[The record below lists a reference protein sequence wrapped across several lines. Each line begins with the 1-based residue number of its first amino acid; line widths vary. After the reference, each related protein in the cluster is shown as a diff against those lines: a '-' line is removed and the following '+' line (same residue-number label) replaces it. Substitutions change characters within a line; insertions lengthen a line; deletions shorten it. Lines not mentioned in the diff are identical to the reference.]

1 MNPTV
6 SVSVAA
12 CDDSVPTHH
21 QAVSLSAV
29 QAENLRDSFQ
39 AYLDNYFV
47 SEAGQK
53 TKHESPSV
61 LLRWPW

>member
-1 MNPTV
+1 MMTHNPH
-6 SVSVAA
+6 
-12 CDDSVPTHH
+12 VPTTP
-21 QAVSLSAV
+21 QAVSDSTV

-53 TKHESPSV
+53 TKLSGCPEYF
-61 LLRWPW
+61 LR